1 MKLHTIA
8 FSITALFLASAVVS
22 QSPND
27 IAPTPQSTQVPGSG
41 HGLPGQKAGT
51 EQWLVQFKK
60 RSFNLLEFRKAMYA
74 NRPWKDV
81 KPILDKIRAQML
93 VDQAPFKEAVEKLGG
108 RVYIQ
113 YWIVNAAAVEIPHAK
128 LAELRKLANVTRVDP
143 NLPCMPAIKIATNGV
158 NHNSDAVNLLGFKG
172 KGVATAIVDT
182 GLDSLCGTKGRPHR
196 TFYEDGNLS
205 KRNRLLANL
214 AAGSMP
220 ADNAH
225 SHGTGVAGIV
235 AGGNWGTTNAD
246 HGHAPHAD
254 FVGYSISNSS
264 GGNSSLA
271 TMAKAWQWVARD
283 AAKYNIKTA
292 NNSYHGSPDPLNVS
306 QQALDSAA
314 LNADV
319 MIVVAAGN
327 TGARTTSSLSC
338 ANGLAVAAVNATTHA
353 VASFSARGPMAG
365 DTQRFYPDIA
375 ACGVGTIMPRNDSTN
390 ANYIGSGTSMASP
403 QVCGAATLIRA
414 QVTTLKAD
422 ETKAILLAA
431 AFDISDK
438 NKTAP
443 YNTRNA
449 YGLGLLKDDA
459 AMKLARNSSGHGRAT
474 VTTASKTWQKS
485 VAVTK
490 GKTYRAV
497 AAWMRQTMTSKLWS
511 NLDVE
516 ILSGTTVIARSN
528 TPRNLYEGA
537 IFLAPATGNV
547 TFRVT
552 GTFIELGKQEFA
564 WAFTEGFGPP
574 VQSEYSTFGSAC
586 NSGPQGCTQCDSRN
600 WTQKLAAK
608 TTTATKIGILGYGY
622 PQMNPCGIDLYASA
636 RSSAVDV
643 TIAIQEYDSSTGR
656 PGKVLASGKV
666 RIGTTAGTYHAKLS
680 PNITLKGGGVFF
692 VTFDNSEKL
701 NLPVAS
707 SGATIAHAEFNGS
720 WSGIIANTAW
730 QYRFHCDRGLMPP
743 VLSAAGKP
751 TLGTSINVNL
761 SDAPGSVPAIFVLGA
776 SNTKWGTINLP
787 LTYAAPCQLLV
798 SPDIVTQLTTSAL
811 GTATVKLTV
820 PNQNSVIGFL
830 IFNQYLISDATRPL
844 GVIVSNGGQGKVGQ
858 Y

>member
-1 MKLHTIA
+1 
-8 FSITALFLASAVVS
+8 
-22 QSPND
+22 
-27 IAPTPQSTQVPGSG
+27 
-41 HGLPGQKAGT
+41 
-51 EQWLVQFKK
+51 
-60 RSFNLLEFRKAMYA
+60 
-74 NRPWKDV
+74 
-81 KPILDKIRAQML
+81 
-93 VDQAPFKEAVEKLGG
+93 
-108 RVYIQ
+108 
-113 YWIVNAAAVEIPHAK
+113 
-128 LAELRKLANVTRVDP
+128 
-143 NLPCMPAIKIATNGV
+143 
-158 NHNSDAVNLLGFKG
+158 
-172 KGVATAIVDT
+172 
-182 GLDSLCGTKGRPHR
+182 
-196 TFYEDGNLS
+196 
-205 KRNRLLANL
+205 
-214 AAGSMP
+214 
-220 ADNAH
+220 
-225 SHGTGVAGIV
+225 
-235 AGGNWGTTNAD
+235 
-246 HGHAPHAD
+246 
-254 FVGYSISNSS
+254 
-264 GGNSSLA
+264 
-271 TMAKAWQWVARD
+271 
-283 AAKYNIKTA
+283 
-292 NNSYHGSPDPLNVS
+292 
-306 QQALDSAA
+306 
-314 LNADV
+314 
-319 MIVVAAGN
+319 
-327 TGARTTSSLSC
+327 
-338 ANGLAVAAVNATTHA
+338 
-353 VASFSARGPMAG
+353 
-365 DTQRFYPDIA
+365 
-375 ACGVGTIMPRNDSTN
+375 
-390 ANYIGSGTSMASP
+390 
-403 QVCGAATLIRA
+403 
-414 QVTTLKAD
+414 
-422 ETKAILLAA
+422 
-431 AFDISDK
+431 
-438 NKTAP
+438 
-443 YNTRNA
+443 
-449 YGLGLLKDDA
+449 
-459 AMKLARNSSGHGRAT
+459 MKLARNSSGHGRAT